1 MTRVAVLFTLL
12 AASACV
18 RPSDRDLRQTL
29 ESGRLSI
36 LRGELPR
43 AQTLASHGLRLT
55 EASPA
60 SRWAWEF
67 RLLSAEILIAKRE
80 LPAARPLLDADLP
93 PEPGLDSLRGRQLF
107 LRARAKLGERQQ
119 KEALT
124 ISEDALRAAA
134 DDRGLRLD
142 IGAFQGQVLF
152 QLGRWDDA
160 ERRLNEIVLLAA
172 EANDRYH
179 EMFALHQLGTG
190 HLVRRRWDQALA
202 LFERVLSFSDLA
214 DMTIYSAALNN
225 AGICYSR
232 LGLFDRAIAVQRRAI
247 ESFERRGAPTEH
259 AQALGTLGNTY
270 LLRMPFRPVLDPG
283 DPNNPANELRRGDA
297 RAGLSYLQQ
306 SFKVANDAHMT
317 SAAAVS
323 AGNLAVALIELE
335 QWDAAA
341 RTNEEAK
348 ALRGVAGGGGS
359 LYNTLSSGTIAAG
372 LKQLDEA
379 GRLLEEVVASPQA
392 TPDLLWEAHARLA
405 GVAAALG
412 QPARASREFEA
423 ALHVIETTRAGL
435 LQRDYK
441 LSYLT
446 QLISFYQSYVEML
459 IQQGRADRAL
469 EIADSSRGRILAE
482 RQGVEAPRRSSV
494 AAFRRLARE
503 SRSVLLSYWL
513 TPAKSYL
520 WIVGPDGTA
529 RVTLPPAGEIDRLVG
544 EHQKAIA
551 NVMGNPLAGGDTAGD
566 KLYRLLVAPASRW
579 LTPGTPVIIVPD
591 GSLHGINFETLP
603 VDGARRHYWIED
615 AEVQIAPSLS
625 SLAVTRPD
633 RGRAASLLLMGNAT
647 SHSPEFPSLRYASIE
662 MSSIAKH
669 FDSGQVQVYDGEGA
683 SPAAYRAARPDRFSF
698 IHFTAHATANVESP
712 LDSAVILSGPELA
725 FKLYARDVTAQPLE
739 AELVTVSACRSAGER
754 AYAGEGLVGFSWA
767 FLRAGARR
775 VIAGLWDVDDRST
788 AELMDRVYAGLRA
801 GESPSRALR
810 SAKLSLIRQGGSLA
824 RPYNWGP
831 FEIFTV
837 TP

>member
-1 MTRVAVLFTLL
+1 MTRVAAVLTLL

-18 RPSDRDLRQTL
+18 HPSDRDPRQIL
-29 ESGRLSI
+29 ESGRLAI

-43 AQTLASHGLRLT
+43 AQALASHGLSLT
-55 EASPA
+55 EADRT
-60 SRWAWEF
+60 SRWPWEF
-67 RLLSAEILIAKRE
+67 RLLSAEILLAKRE
-80 LPAARPLLDADLP
+80 LPAARSLLDAVMP
-93 PEPGLDSLRGRQLF
+93 PDPGLDSLRGRQLF
-107 LRARAKLGERQQ
+107 LRARVKLAERQL
-119 KEALT
+119 KEALLL
-124 ISEDALRAAA
+124 SDDALASAA

-152 QLGRWDDA
+152 QLERWDDA
-160 ERRLNEIVLLAA
+160 ERRLNEIALRAA

-179 EMFALHQLGTG
+179 EAFALHQLGTG
-190 HLVRRRWDQALA
+190 QLVRNRWDQALA

-214 DMTIYSAALNN
+214 EMTIYSAALNN

-247 ESFERRGAPTEH
+247 DSFAGRGAPTEH

-270 LLRMPFRPVLDPG
+270 LIRMPFKPVLDSS
-283 DPNNPANELRRGDA
+283 DELRRGDA
-297 RAGLSYLQQ
+297 RTGVSYLQQ
-306 SFKVANDAHMT
+306 SIKVANDAHLT
-317 SAAAVS
+317 SAAAVN
-323 AGNLAVALIELE
+323 AGNLAEAFIELE

-341 RTNEEAK
+341 RANEEAK
-348 ALRGVAGGGGS
+348 ALRSLAGGGAFV
-359 LYNTLSSGTIAAG
+359 YNTLNSAKIAAG
-372 LKQLDEA
+372 LKRFDEA
-379 GRLLEEVVASPQA
+379 ARLFEEVVASPQA
-392 TPDLLWEAHARLA
+392 TPALLWEAHALLA
-405 GVAAALG
+405 SVAVALD

-423 ALHVIETTRAGL
+423 ALNVIETTRAGL
-435 LQRDYK
+435 LKPDYK
-441 LSYLT
+441 LSYLA
-446 QLISFYQSYVEML
+446 QLISFYQGYVEML
-459 IQQGRADRAL
+459 VQRGQADRAL
-469 EIADSSRGRILAE
+469 EIADASRGRILAE

-503 SRSVLLSYWL
+503 SRSVLLFYWM
-513 TPAKSYL
+513 TPAKSSL

-544 EHQKAIA
+544 EHQKTIA
-551 NVMGNPLAGGDTAGD
+551 NVLADPLAAGDTAGD

-615 AEVQIAPSLS
+615 TEVQIAPSLS
-625 SLAVTRPD
+625 SLAVTRPG
-633 RGRAASLLLMGNAT
+633 RARAASLLLMGNAT
-647 SHSPEFPSLRYASIE
+647 SHSPEFPPLRYASIE

-669 FDSGQVQVYDGEGA
+669 FDTDQVQVYDGGGA

-712 LDSAVILSGPELA
+712 LDSAVILSGPELG
-725 FKLYARDVTAQPLE
+725 FKLYARDVAAQPLE

-801 GESPSRALR
+801 GESPSHALR
-810 SAKLSLIRQGGSLA
+810 SAKLSLVRQGGSLA

-831 FEIFTV
+831 FEVFTV

>member
-1 MTRVAVLFTLL
+1 MTRVAVVLTLL
-12 AASACV
+12 AVSACV
-18 RPSDRDLRQTL
+18 HPSDRDPRQIL
-29 ESGRLSI
+29 ESGRLAI

-43 AQTLASHGLRLT
+43 AQALASHGLSLT
-55 EASPA
+55 EADRT
-60 SRWAWEF
+60 SRWPWEF
-67 RLLSAEILIAKRE
+67 RLLSAEILIAKGE
-80 LPAARPLLDADLP
+80 LPAARPMLDAVMP
-93 PEPGLDSLRGRQLF
+93 PDPGLDSLRGRQLF
-107 LRARAKLGERQQ
+107 LRARAKLAERQL
-119 KEALT
+119 K
-124 ISEDALRAAA
+124 DALLLADDALASAA
-134 DDRGLRLD
+134 DDRGLRLS
-142 IGAFQGQVLF
+142 IGAFQGQVLL
-152 QLGRWDDA
+152 QLGRWDDG
-160 ERRLNEIVLLAA
+160 ERRLNEIALRAA
-172 EANDRYH
+172 EAKDRFH
-179 EMFALHQLGTG
+179 EAFALHQLGTG
-190 HLVRRRWDQALA
+190 QLVRNRWDQALA

-214 DMTIYSAALNN
+214 DMIIYSQATNN

-232 LGLFDRAIAVQRRAI
+232 LGLFDRAIAVLPRAI
-247 ESFERRGAPTEH
+247 ESFERRGAPIDH
-259 AQALGTLGNTY
+259 ARALGTLGNAY
-270 LLRMPFRPVLDPG
+270 LLRMPFGPVLDSG
-283 DPNNPANELRRGDA
+283 DPNNPANELRLGDA

-306 SFKVANDAHMT
+306 SFKVAKDAHTT

-323 AGNLAVALIELE
+323 AGNLAVAFIELQ

-341 RTNEEAK
+341 RANEEAK
-348 ALRGVAGGGGS
+348 ALRSVAGEGGS
-359 LYNTLSSGTIAAG
+359 IYNTINSATIAAG
-372 LKQLDEA
+372 LKQFDEA
-379 GRLLEEVVASPQA
+379 GRLFGEVVASPQA
-392 TPDLLWEAHARLA
+392 PPPILWEAHAGLA
-405 GVAAALG
+405 GVAAALD

-423 ALHVIETTRAGL
+423 ALNVIETTRAGL
-435 LQRDYK
+435 LKRDYK

-446 QLISFYQSYVEML
+446 QLISFYQTYVEML
-459 IQQGRADRAL
+459 VQQGRADRAL

-503 SRSVLLSYWL
+503 SRSVLLSYWM

-520 WIVGPDGTA
+520 WIVRPDGID

-544 EHQKAIA
+544 EHRRAIA
-551 NVMGNPLAGGDTAGD
+551 NVMSDPLAAADTAGD

-591 GSLHGINFETLP
+591 GSLHAINFETLP
-603 VDGARRHYWIED
+603 VDGARRHYWIDD

-625 SLAVTRPD
+625 SLAVARPD
-633 RGRAASLLLMGNAT
+633 RARAPSLLLMGNAT
-647 SHSPEFPSLRYASIE
+647 AHSPDFPSLRYASTE

-669 FDSGQVQVYDGEGA
+669 FNADQVQVYDGEGA

-725 FKLYARDVTAQPLE
+725 FKLYARDVAAQPLE

-810 SAKLSLIRQGGSLA
+810 SAKLALLRQGGSLA

-831 FEIFTV
+831 FEMFTV

>member
-1 MTRVAVLFTLL
+1 MTRVAVVLTLL
-12 AASACV
+12 ALSACV
-18 RPSDRDLRQTL
+18 PSSDRDPRQIL
-29 ESGRLSI
+29 ESGRLAI

-43 AQTLASHGLRLT
+43 AQTLASHGLSLT
-55 EASPA
+55 EADRT
-60 SRWAWEF
+60 SRWPWEF

-80 LPAARPLLDADLP
+80 LPAARPMLDAAIP
-93 PEPGLDSLRGRQLF
+93 PDPGLDSLRGRQLF
-107 LRARAKLGERQQ
+107 LRARVKLAERQLKDALLLSDQ
-119 KEALT
+119 ALT
-124 ISEDALRAAA
+124 SAA

-142 IGAFQGQVLF
+142 IGAFQGQALF

-160 ERRLNEIVLLAA
+160 ERRLNEIALGAA
-172 EANDRYH
+172 EVKDRYH
-179 EMFALHQLGTG
+179 EAFALHQLGTG
-190 HLVRRRWDQALA
+190 QLVRNRWDQALA
-202 LFERVLSFSDLA
+202 LFDRVLSFSDLA
-214 DMTIYSAALNN
+214 DMTFYSAALNN

-247 ESFERRGAPTEH
+247 ESFERRGAPNEH

-270 LLRMPFRPVLDPG
+270 LLRMPFRPAGDPG
-283 DPNNPANELRRGDA
+283 DPNNPANELRLGDA

-306 SFKVANDAHMT
+306 AFKMANDAHMIP
-317 SAAAVS
+317 AAAVG
-323 AGNLAVALIELE
+323 AGNLAEAFIELE

-341 RTNEEAK
+341 RANDEAK
-348 ALRGVAGGGGS
+348 ALRSNAGGGATV
-359 LYNTLSSGTIAAG
+359 YNTLNSAKIAAG
-372 LKQLDEA
+372 VKRFDEA
-379 GRLLEEVVASPQA
+379 FRLFEEVVASPQA
-392 TPDLLWEAHARLA
+392 PPPLLWEAHAGLA
-405 GVAAALG
+405 GIAAALG
-412 QPARASREFEA
+412 EPARAASQFEA
-423 ALHVIETTRAGL
+423 ALNVIETTRAGL
-435 LQRDYK
+435 LKTDYK
-441 LSYLT
+441 LSYLS
-446 QLISFYQSYVEML
+446 QLISFYQGYVEML
-459 IQQGRADRAL
+459 VQLGQGDRAL
-469 EIADSSRGRILAE
+469 EIADSSRGQILAE

-503 SRSVLLSYWL
+503 SRSVLLSYWM
-513 TPAKSYL
+513 TPEKSYL
-520 WIVGPDGTA
+520 WIVGPDGSA

-544 EHQKAIA
+544 EHQKTIA
-551 NVMGNPLAGGDTAGD
+551 NVLADPLAAGDTAGD

-603 VDGARRHYWIED
+603 VDGARRHYWIDD

-625 SLAVTRPD
+625 SLAAARPD

-647 SHSPEFPSLRYASIE
+647 SHSPEFPSLRYASAE

-669 FDSGQVQVYDGEGA
+669 FDTGQVQVYDGEGA

-725 FKLYARDVTAQPLE
+725 YKLYARDVAAQPLE

-754 AYAGEGLVGFSWA
+754 AYAGEGLIGFSWA

-801 GESPSRALR
+801 GDSPSRALR
-810 SAKLSLIRQGGSLA
+810 SAKLFLIRQGGGLA

-831 FEIFTV
+831 FQMFTV
-837 TP
+837 AP

>member
-1 MTRVAVLFTLL
+1 MTRVAVILTLL

-18 RPSDRDLRQTL
+18 RPSDRDPRQIL
-29 ESGRLSI
+29 ESGRLAI

-43 AQTLASHGLRLT
+43 AQTLASQGLSLT
-55 EASPA
+55 ETDRT
-60 SRWAWEF
+60 SRWPWEF

-80 LPAARPLLDADLP
+80 LQAARPILDAVIP
-93 PEPGLDSLRGRQLF
+93 PGPGLDSLRGRQLF
-107 LRARAKLGERQQ
+107 LRARAKLAERQL
-119 KEALT
+119 KEALQL
-124 ISEDALRAAA
+124 SDDALASAA

-142 IGAFQGQVLF
+142 IGAFQGQLLF

-160 ERRLNEIVLLAA
+160 ERHLNEIALRAA

-179 EMFALHQLGTG
+179 QAFALHQLGTAQ
-190 HLVRRRWDQALA
+190 LVRSRWDQALA
-202 LFERVLSFSDLA
+202 SFERVLSFSDLA
-214 DMTIYSAALNN
+214 DMTIFSAAMNN

-232 LGLFDRAIAVQRRAI
+232 LGLFDRAITLLRRAV
-247 ESFERRGAPTEH
+247 ESYERRGAPADH
-259 AQALGTLGNTY
+259 ARALGTLGNTY
-270 LLRMPFRPVLDPG
+270 LLRMPYRPVLDPG

-297 RAGLSYLQQ
+297 RAGVSYLQQ
-306 SFKVANDAHMT
+306 SVKVANDAHMA

-323 AGNLAVALIELE
+323 AGNLAVAFIELE

-348 ALRGVAGGGGS
+348 ALRSVAGGGGS
-359 LYNTLSSGTIAAG
+359 IYDTLSSATIAAG
-372 LKQLDEA
+372 LKQFSEA

-392 TPDLLWEAHARLA
+392 TPDVLWEARARLA
-405 GVAAALG
+405 GVAAALEE
-412 QPARASREFEA
+412 PARAARQFEA
-423 ALHVIETTRAGL
+423 ALNVIETTRAGL
-435 LQRDYK
+435 LRTDYK
-441 LSYLT
+441 LSIFS

-459 IQQGRADRAL
+459 IRQGRADRAL

-494 AAFRRLARE
+494 AAFRRLAKE

-513 TPAKSYL
+513 TPEKSYL
-520 WIVGPDGTA
+520 WIVGPDDSA

-544 EHQKAIA
+544 EHQKTIA
-551 NVMGNPLAGGDTAGD
+551 NVLADPLAAGDTAGD

-579 LTPGTPVIIVPD
+579 LTPGTPVVIVPD

-615 AEVQIAPSLS
+615 TEVQIAPSLS
-625 SLAVTRPD
+625 SLAVTRPG
-633 RGRAASLLLMGNAT
+633 RARAASLLLMGNAT

-669 FDSGQVQVYDGEGA
+669 FETNQVQVHDGEGA

-725 FKLYARDVTAQPLE
+725 FKLYARDVAAQPLE

-810 SAKLSLIRQGGSLA
+810 SAKLSLLRQGGSLA